1 MEVMTAETVMPDCI
15 QEEVLTYS
23 SGWLIRQVKV
33 DPMIYSCS
41 RCEEL
46 LVHVNHADHSY
57 AAAIGDSSTFLK
69 RKRYTF
75 EANLIPGYHHKV
87 GGQVIRGTESDL
99 ERGQPLQDSEAAS
112 GRLRGILHPYC
123 SSPRTCLQSARKNCK
138 EIHYVPN
145 WSRTEACKQKNPRRP
160 HQCKEEIEIIHKLS

>member
-1 MEVMTAETVMPDCI
+1 MMEVMTAETVMSDCI
-15 QEEVLTYS
+15 QEEVLTYI

-46 LVHVNHADHSY
+46 LVHVNHVDHSY
-57 AAAIGDSSTFLK
+57 AAAIGDSSTF
-69 RKRYTF
+69 
-75 EANLIPGYHHKV
+75 
-87 GGQVIRGTESDL
+87 L

>member
-1 MEVMTAETVMPDCI
+1 MAVMEVMTAETVMSDCI
-15 QEEVLTYS
+15 QEEVLTYI

-75 EANLIPGYHHKV
+75 EANLIEPSKV
-87 GGQVIRGTESDL
+87 FQDTITKL
-99 ERGQPLQDSEAAS
+99 EA
-112 GRLRGILHPYC
+112 
-123 SSPRTCLQSARKNCK
+123 
-138 EIHYVPN
+138 
-145 WSRTEACKQKNPRRP
+145 
-160 HQCKEEIEIIHKLS
+160 KL